1 MVFKG
6 LIAASAA
13 VALAVTPAVAAG
25 NAARIAPASETV
37 FGSQQGETDGSGI
50 IVAVLAALAVIGGI
64 WAATSGGNDGTVS
77 PD

>member
-6 LIAASAA
+6 IIAATAA
-13 VALAVTPAVAAG
+13 VALAVTPAIAAG

-50 IVAVLAALAVIGGI
+50 IIAVLAALAVIGGI
-64 WAATSGGNDGTVS
+64 WAATSGGGDAPVS
-77 PD
+77 PN